1 MERDVTPPE
10 LHALPRRPM
19 LPPSF
24 FVVLAL
30 GAAFL
35 ALEPTADLSY
45 ELFGPSVAV
54 DLGEPGAYRLDG
66 VADEARVRVRGFL
79 GARAATYERFGR
91 TYEVRQ
97 LLGTGVLVRRPPRT
111 AKLGKDVAEVAEVEG
126 RLLRLDA
133 SRAGL
138 VERLLRP
145 VARYTPL
152 VEAFSRT
159 GELPA
164 AREVRLLLD
173 GDLPRA
179 SLAAM
184 AMPLSVWALVVWAL
198 VQSRLAGLRRRTYFE
213 ALDAARR
220 ASSSLNG
227 TDP

>member
-1 MERDVTPPE
+1 MESDVTPPE
-10 LHALPRRPM
+10 LRTLPRRPL

-45 ELFGPSVAV
+45 ELFGPSEAV
-54 DLGEPGAYRLDG
+54 ELGEPGGYRLDAA
-66 VADEARVRVRGFL
+66 ADGARVRLSGFL

-91 TYEVRQ
+91 TFEVRQ
-97 LLGTGVLVRRPPRT
+97 LLGTGVLVRRAPRS
-111 AKLGKDVAEVAEVEG
+111 ADLGKDVAEVAALEG

-138 VERLLRP
+138 FERLLRP

-152 VEAFSRT
+152 VEAFGRT

-164 AREVRLLLD
+164 GRAVFLLLD
-173 GDLPRA
+173 GDVPRSSPGAIALPILVW
-179 SLAAM
+179 SLA
-184 AMPLSVWALVVWAL
+184 LLALDQA
-198 VQSRLAGLRRRTYFE
+198 RRAGPRRRAYFE
-213 ALDAARR
+213 ALNAARR
-220 ASSSLNG
+220 AASSPNG
-227 TDP
+227 YDP